1 MSFHYENKEQ
11 LAVLIGSNGDVVLIE
26 DREISDK
33 SYKAHGIIMYSA
45 WSVISLIQITLNR
58 YLRHQWR
65 WKQLAH
71 SILGTFSLLMTIVGA
86 YLSIKQEGI
95 EVANNPHSQLAYAT
109 LGLVAFFGIMGLTS
123 VILRSGYCCNM
134 DWKTQRIRFAINL
147 KVCIYDSRNLN

>member
-58 YLRHQWR
+58 YLRH
-65 WKQLAH
+65 
-71 SILGTFSLLMTIVGA
+71 
-86 YLSIKQEGI
+86 
-95 EVANNPHSQLAYAT
+95 
-109 LGLVAFFGIMGLTS
+109 
-123 VILRSGYCCNM
+123 
-134 DWKTQRIRFAINL
+134 
-147 KVCIYDSRNLN
+147 